1 MLGSQTSTFKDFKK
15 SPGGGKITGAV
26 GQDGRRK
33 SITLSTANSAA
44 DRAGGVFAKDYALG
58 MVQKW
63 PAKTEIMR
71 WAPIRGFVVV
81 VSSMYGVGE
90 IVDSAGVEITTDA

>member
-1 MLGSQTSTFKDFKK
+1 
-15 SPGGGKITGAV
+15 
-26 GQDGRRK
+26 
-33 SITLSTANSAA
+33 
-44 DRAGGVFAKDYALG
+44 

-63 PAKTEIMR
+63 PARQKLCVGR
-71 WAPIRGFVVV
+71 PIRGFVVV

>member
-1 MLGSQTSTFKDFKK
+1 MGIDFYQSTNV
-15 SPGGGKITGAV
+15 P
-26 GQDGRRK
+26 
-33 SITLSTANSAA
+33 TANSAS
-44 DRAGGVFAKDYALG
+44 DRAWGVFAKAYALG
-58 MVQKW
+58 MGQKW